1 MTPGGVSFSGGLHA
15 LYSANLHLR
24 TASRIIMR
32 LGQFPASAFHELE
45 RRASRIPWELAIP
58 PGAAVDVRAT
68 SRKSRLYHSDA
79 VAERVLTA
87 IDRRVG
93 GIAPTTGQPGG
104 DSGGEQGQT
113 LAQARP
119 GESQLVVVRIDHDRV
134 TISADA
140 SGALLHLRGYR
151 LAVARA
157 PLRETLAAAL
167 LLASEWDAGSPL
179 VDPMCGSGT
188 IAIEAAMMARG
199 IPPGLERRFAFERW
213 PGFDASLWRAM
224 VEGARERITV
234 RAPAPILASDRDAGA
249 IEATADNARR
259 AGVLDD
265 LTIERRS
272 LSAAEPPSSGSH
284 AAGGIGWIVTNPPY
298 GVRVGER
305 APLRD
310 LYARL
315 GQVARRR
322 FPGWTLAILSA
333 DPVLERQLGLALDVC
348 LRTTNGGIPVHV
360 ARGRI
365 PT

>member
-1 MTPGGVSFSGGLHA
+1 
-15 LYSANLHLR
+15 
-24 TASRIIMR
+24 
-32 LGQFPASAFHELE
+32 
-45 RRASRIPWELAIP
+45 
-58 PGAAVDVRAT
+58 
-68 SRKSRLYHSDA
+68 
-79 VAERVLTA
+79 
-87 IDRRVG
+87 
-93 GIAPTTGQPGG
+93 
-104 DSGGEQGQT
+104 
-113 LAQARP
+113 
-119 GESQLVVVRIDHDRV
+119 
-134 TISADA
+134 
-140 SGALLHLRGYR
+140 
-151 LAVARA
+151 
-157 PLRETLAAAL
+157 
-167 LLASEWDAGSPL
+167 
-179 VDPMCGSGT
+179 MCGSGT

-224 VEGARERITV
+224 VEAARERITV

-272 LSAAEPPSSGSH
+272 LSAAEPPAGRVTASGRPTTSGSH

-315 GQVARRR
+315 GQVARKR

-348 LRTTNGGIPVHV
+348 IRTTNGGIPVHV